1 MIKWGKRLDKNE
13 NPLQVFARGI
23 RKRVFS
29 FKDKIMKK
37 GDNRMRFLRGIALT
51 LFLLLFCAVLFGCK
65 GKATDNEISMRVSD
79 NYIQWRI
86 GESGDWNNLISL
98 EELQGSDGLGIDSIS
113 INAESELVI
122 KFTDGTERNL
132 GNIKG
137 SAGTDGVGLQSVS
150 INENG
155 ELIITLSN
163 NQQVNAGKVV
173 GTDGKDGREVELR
186 VDEARNYIQWRYKDE
201 ETWYDLISLE
211 ALTGE
216 QGNAG
221 LNGLSAYEIYKQYY
235 PDYEKTEEEWID
247 DLVNGRLAT
256 VEKVK
261 LTFEL
266 NGGQGISEMEVVKG
280 RTVDLPLPSRCGYR
294 FLGWYSGDGVFDGK
308 FTHFLPV
315 VKDLTLY
322 AKWELIILKGIEI
335 ADGDLE
341 LPQDSVHQLTV
352 VEKPSNALLPDLVW
366 SSSAPEVVSVDE
378 NGLLTAHELGQAV
391 ITVKSADEAFSDSIV
406 VTVIDDVDPEFKGVE
421 PEPGLIIVRDGDK
434 FKLKIRASDKN
445 LFELEIDHSLEATLP
460 EFSVYASEDL
470 PYGSLEAKARFEAY
484 GVTVDYD
491 AESQTWEIDFGE
503 NVTTFVSA
511 KKVKFYI
518 VLRDKSGNQWGTMYG
533 TTPENTFEYEFISY
547 ADYALQALLVAETY
561 EEMREALLTYQ
572 DVLSV
577 PADAWEA
584 FHQLPENGVRQQA
597 AIGVLLAAVAQGK
610 VAGLDAVSYYF
621 QLGLREELCKHDF
634 VEGINAV
641 ENETEMIEAFL
652 MMIPEFDVIHNLLV
666 AEDIIP
672 GLDETNYT
680 TAIKDLNAFI
690 TAGDTDKI
698 SKVAAKLLE
707 ERGRQPG
714 GEFADEIVL
723 TDVLRGIIDFDLDD
737 PEFKGVEPAPGTI
750 VIKDEGFKWIVKAY
764 DEHLYELEIDHSLE
778 ATLPEFSVY
787 ANAENPYGTDED
799 REKFEQYGVIVTYD
813 EETQTWTIDFGMAVT
828 RKFIQAG
835 TVTFYIVLKDVNGY
849 AWGSM
854 FDVTPEN
861 TFIYKFED
869 YYVNALAA
877 ILAADTF
884 AEMDAAMRE
893 YKDAI
898 AVEADVW
905 AACNALAPARQEEAM
920 TYMIDAIAE
929 GLISDLEGVAQEF
942 TFVVL
947 KTAAKAAFVEAV
959 NGAADA
965 SAMLQVFKDHVRN
978 LDSLRKALI
987 AKNVYDL
994 ASDDYTVVLS
1004 RLVEIMDDEDE
1015 YRLAKI
1021 AVRLLSARGAAGFKD
1036 EEEIASVLKP
1046 ILESDLDDPEF
1057 LGVEPEPGLVFVK
1070 ESFKWIIKARDENLY
1085 ELEIDHNI
1093 NDLPEFSVYAS
1104 EANPYGTDELR
1115 EAFASYGVTV
1125 TFNSETQ
1132 TWTIDFGE
1140 SASRKFIE
1148 AGTVI
1153 FYIVLKD
1160 TNGNTW
1166 GSMFDVNPENTI
1178 EYQMIDY
1185 YAYALEQILAAE
1197 NAEELAQKIIE
1208 YKDACQLDETM
1219 VSYYNILPAEKKL
1232 AVDSIL
1238 WAHKI
1243 SGFYLQT
1250 LADVKYYFEHY
1261 VSIAAAGL
1269 D

>member
-1 MIKWGKRLDKNE
+1 
-13 NPLQVFARGI
+13 
-23 RKRVFS
+23 
-29 FKDKIMKK
+29 MKK

-322 AKWELIILKGIEI
+322 AKWELIILEGIEI

-828 RKFIQAG
+828 IKFIQAG

-1070 ESFKWIIKARDENLY
+1070 ESFRWIIKARDENLY

-1250 LADVKYYFEHY
+1250 LADVRYYFEHY

>member
-1 MIKWGKRLDKNE
+1 M
-13 NPLQVFARGI
+13 
-23 RKRVFS
+23 
-29 FKDKIMKK
+29 
-37 GDNRMRFLRGIALT
+37 
-51 LFLLLFCAVLFGCK
+51 FGCK

-173 GTDGKDGREVELR
+173 GTDGKAGREVELS

-308 FTHFLPV
+308 FTHFIPV

-322 AKWELIILKGIEI
+322 AKWELIILEGIEI

-406 VTVIDDVDPEFKGVE
+406 VTVIDDVDPEFKGIE

-503 NVTTFVSA
+503 NVTSTFVSA

-518 VLRDKSGNQWGTMYG
+518 VL
-533 TTPENTFEYEFISY
+533 
-547 ADYALQALLVAETY
+547 
-561 EEMREALLTYQ
+561 
-572 DVLSV
+572 
-577 PADAWEA
+577 
-584 FHQLPENGVRQQA
+584 
-597 AIGVLLAAVAQGK
+597 
-610 VAGLDAVSYYF
+610 
-621 QLGLREELCKHDF
+621 
-634 VEGINAV
+634 
-641 ENETEMIEAFL
+641 
-652 MMIPEFDVIHNLLV
+652 
-666 AEDIIP
+666 
-672 GLDETNYT
+672 
-680 TAIKDLNAFI
+680 
-690 TAGDTDKI
+690 
-698 SKVAAKLLE
+698 
-707 ERGRQPG
+707 
-714 GEFADEIVL
+714 
-723 TDVLRGIIDFDLDD
+723 
-737 PEFKGVEPAPGTI
+737 
-750 VIKDEGFKWIVKAY
+750 
-764 DEHLYELEIDHSLE
+764 
-778 ATLPEFSVY
+778 
-787 ANAENPYGTDED
+787 
-799 REKFEQYGVIVTYD
+799 
-813 EETQTWTIDFGMAVT
+813 
-828 RKFIQAG
+828 
-835 TVTFYIVLKDVNGY
+835 
-849 AWGSM
+849 
-854 FDVTPEN
+854 
-861 TFIYKFED
+861 
-869 YYVNALAA
+869 
-877 ILAADTF
+877 
-884 AEMDAAMRE
+884 
-893 YKDAI
+893 
-898 AVEADVW
+898 
-905 AACNALAPARQEEAM
+905 
-920 TYMIDAIAE
+920 
-929 GLISDLEGVAQEF
+929 
-942 TFVVL
+942 
-947 KTAAKAAFVEAV
+947 
-959 NGAADA
+959 
-965 SAMLQVFKDHVRN
+965 
-978 LDSLRKALI
+978 
-987 AKNVYDL
+987 
-994 ASDDYTVVLS
+994 
-1004 RLVEIMDDEDE
+1004 
-1015 YRLAKI
+1015 
-1021 AVRLLSARGAAGFKD
+1021 
-1036 EEEIASVLKP
+1036 
-1046 ILESDLDDPEF
+1046 
-1057 LGVEPEPGLVFVK
+1057 
-1070 ESFKWIIKARDENLY
+1070 
-1085 ELEIDHNI
+1085 
-1093 NDLPEFSVYAS
+1093 
-1104 EANPYGTDELR
+1104 
-1115 EAFASYGVTV
+1115 
-1125 TFNSETQ
+1125 
-1132 TWTIDFGE
+1132 
-1140 SASRKFIE
+1140 
-1148 AGTVI
+1148 
-1153 FYIVLKD
+1153 
-1160 TNGNTW
+1160 
-1166 GSMFDVNPENTI
+1166 
-1178 EYQMIDY
+1178 
-1185 YAYALEQILAAE
+1185 
-1197 NAEELAQKIIE
+1197 
-1208 YKDACQLDETM
+1208 
-1219 VSYYNILPAEKKL
+1219 
-1232 AVDSIL
+1232 
-1238 WAHKI
+1238 
-1243 SGFYLQT
+1243 
-1250 LADVKYYFEHY
+1250 
-1261 VSIAAAGL
+1261 
-1269 D
+1269 

>member
-1 MIKWGKRLDKNE
+1 MDKNE

-322 AKWELIILKGIEI
+322 AKWELIILEGIEI

-378 NGLLTAHELGQAV
+378 NGLLTAHGLGQAV

-503 NVTTFVSA
+503 NVTRTFVSA

-518 VLRDKSGNQWGTMYG
+518 VLRDNSGNQWGTMYG

-610 VAGLDAVSYYF
+610 VADLDAVSYYF
-621 QLGLREELCKHDF
+621 QLGLQEELCKHDF

-652 MMIPEFDVIHNLLV
+652 MMIPEFDEIHNLLV

-672 GLDETNYT
+672 GLDKTNYT

-690 TAGDTDKI
+690 TAGDKDKI

-828 RKFIQAG
+828 REFIQAG

-905 AACNALAPARQEEAM
+905 AAYNALAPARQEEAM

-1219 VSYYNILPAEKKL
+1219 VSYYNKLPAEKKL
-1232 AVDSIL
+1232 VVDNIL

-1243 SGFYLQT
+1243 SDVYLQT

-1261 VSIAAAGL
+1261 VSIVAAGL

>member
-1 MIKWGKRLDKNE
+1 M
-13 NPLQVFARGI
+13 Q
-23 RKRVFS
+23 
-29 FKDKIMKK
+29 
-37 GDNRMRFLRGIALT
+37 
-51 LFLLLFCAVLFGCK
+51 
-65 GKATDNEISMRVSD
+65 
-79 NYIQWRI
+79 
-86 GESGDWNNLISL
+86 
-98 EELQGSDGLGIDSIS
+98 
-113 INAESELVI
+113 
-122 KFTDGTERNL
+122 
-132 GNIKG
+132 
-137 SAGTDGVGLQSVS
+137 
-150 INENG
+150 
-155 ELIITLSN
+155 
-163 NQQVNAGKVV
+163 
-173 GTDGKDGREVELR
+173 
-186 VDEARNYIQWRYKDE
+186 
-201 ETWYDLISLE
+201 
-211 ALTGE
+211 
-216 QGNAG
+216 
-221 LNGLSAYEIYKQYY
+221 
-235 PDYEKTEEEWID
+235 
-247 DLVNGRLAT
+247 
-256 VEKVK
+256 
-261 LTFEL
+261 
-266 NGGQGISEMEVVKG
+266 
-280 RTVDLPLPSRCGYR
+280 
-294 FLGWYSGDGVFDGK
+294 
-308 FTHFLPV
+308 
-315 VKDLTLY
+315 
-322 AKWELIILKGIEI
+322 
-335 ADGDLE
+335 
-341 LPQDSVHQLTV
+341 
-352 VEKPSNALLPDLVW
+352 
-366 SSSAPEVVSVDE
+366 
-378 NGLLTAHELGQAV
+378 
-391 ITVKSADEAFSDSIV
+391 
-406 VTVIDDVDPEFKGVE
+406 
-421 PEPGLIIVRDGDK
+421 
-434 FKLKIRASDKN
+434 
-445 LFELEIDHSLEATLP
+445 
-460 EFSVYASEDL
+460 
-470 PYGSLEAKARFEAY
+470 
-484 GVTVDYD
+484 
-491 AESQTWEIDFGE
+491 
-503 NVTTFVSA
+503 
-511 KKVKFYI
+511 
-518 VLRDKSGNQWGTMYG
+518 
-533 TTPENTFEYEFISY
+533 
-547 ADYALQALLVAETY
+547 
-561 EEMREALLTYQ
+561 
-572 DVLSV
+572 
-577 PADAWEA
+577 
-584 FHQLPENGVRQQA
+584 
-597 AIGVLLAAVAQGK
+597 
-610 VAGLDAVSYYF
+610 
-621 QLGLREELCKHDF
+621 EELCKHDF

-652 MMIPEFDVIHNLLV
+652 MMIPEFDEIHNLLV

-672 GLDETNYT
+672 GLDKTNYT

-690 TAGDTDKI
+690 TAGDKDKI

-828 RKFIQAG
+828 REFIQAG

-861 TFIYKFED
+861 TFIYKFEN

-905 AACNALAPARQEEAM
+905 AAYNALAPARQEEAM
-920 TYMIDAIAE
+920 TYMIDAIAK
-929 GLISDLEGVAQEF
+929 GLISALEGVAQEF

-1004 RLVEIMDDEDE
+1004 RLVEIIDDEDE

-1148 AGTVI
+1148 AGTVV
-1153 FYIVLKD
+1153 FY
-1160 TNGNTW
+1160 
-1166 GSMFDVNPENTI
+1166 SF
-1178 EYQMIDY
+1178 
-1185 YAYALEQILAAE
+1185 
-1197 NAEELAQKIIE
+1197 
-1208 YKDACQLDETM
+1208 
-1219 VSYYNILPAEKKL
+1219 
-1232 AVDSIL
+1232 
-1238 WAHKI
+1238 
-1243 SGFYLQT
+1243 
-1250 LADVKYYFEHY
+1250 FEGHERQHM
-1261 VSIAAAGL
+1261 GL
-1269 D
+1269 GVRP

>member
-1 MIKWGKRLDKNE
+1 
-13 NPLQVFARGI
+13 
-23 RKRVFS
+23 
-29 FKDKIMKK
+29 
-37 GDNRMRFLRGIALT
+37 MRFLRGIALT

-261 LTFEL
+261 ITFEL

-322 AKWELIILKGIEI
+322 AKWELIILEGIEI

-652 MMIPEFDVIHNLLV
+652 MMIPEFDEIHNLLV

-690 TAGDTDKI
+690 TASDTDKI

-723 TDVLRGIIDFDLDD
+723 TDVLRGNIDFDLDD

-905 AACNALAPARQEEAM
+905 AACNALAPARQEEAI

-978 LDSLRKALI
+978 LDSLRKDLI

-1219 VSYYNILPAEKKL
+1219 VSYYNKLPAEKKL

>member
-1 MIKWGKRLDKNE
+1 
-13 NPLQVFARGI
+13 
-23 RKRVFS
+23 
-29 FKDKIMKK
+29 
-37 GDNRMRFLRGIALT
+37 MRFLRGIALT

-322 AKWELIILKGIEI
+322 AKWELIILEGIEI

-470 PYGSLEAKARFEAY
+470 PYGSLEAKALFEAY

-518 VLRDKSGNQWGTMYG
+518 VLRDKSGNQWGTMYE

-1070 ESFKWIIKARDENLY
+1070 ESFRWIIKARDENLY

-1250 LADVKYYFEHY
+1250 LADVKYYFEYY

>member
-1 MIKWGKRLDKNE
+1 
-13 NPLQVFARGI
+13 
-23 RKRVFS
+23 
-29 FKDKIMKK
+29 MKK

-322 AKWELIILKGIEI
+322 AKWELIILEGIEI

-1070 ESFKWIIKARDENLY
+1070 ESFRWIIKARDENLY

-1197 NAEELAQKIIE
+1197 SAEELAQKIIE

-1250 LADVKYYFEHY
+1250 LADVRYYFEHY

>member
-1 MIKWGKRLDKNE
+1 
-13 NPLQVFARGI
+13 
-23 RKRVFS
+23 
-29 FKDKIMKK
+29 
-37 GDNRMRFLRGIALT
+37 MRFLRGIALT

-322 AKWELIILKGIEI
+322 AKWELIILEGIEI

-445 LFELEIDHSLEATLP
+445 LYELEIDHNINDLP

-470 PYGSLEAKARFEAY
+470 PYGSLEAKASFEAY

-503 NVTTFVSA
+503 NVTRTFVSA

-652 MMIPEFDVIHNLLV
+652 MMIPEFDEIHNLLV

-672 GLDETNYT
+672 GLDKTNYT